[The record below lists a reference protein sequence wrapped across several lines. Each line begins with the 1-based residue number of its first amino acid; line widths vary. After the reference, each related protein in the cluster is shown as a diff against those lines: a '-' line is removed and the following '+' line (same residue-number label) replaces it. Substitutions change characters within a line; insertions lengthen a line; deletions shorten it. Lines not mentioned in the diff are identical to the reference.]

1 MSSHQSFWVS
11 VYLCGAFL
19 LIPPSVDRHPHGF
32 NLHRAP
38 AELAHL
44 QSPTSLT
51 ARLHDDISLQG
62 YMRFFPPHS
71 PQTETRIILQIRGDE
86 FIYSVSPNAFPSSN
100 PSLLIPLNATTISEG
115 FPFMV
120 PPPPHLLPSFMDE
133 IREGGEERQMKW
145 SVSSVFLHHQF
156 PMTTAWPSLFPS
168 LSCQICPQTLCP
180 SAVQHCAHGWTM
192 GAVFWSHKWWW
203 SQSGHVDNIQTQI
216 WSVIGPLSSVGST

>member
-62 YMRFFPPHS
+62 YMRFFRPVPLRQK
-71 PQTETRIILQIRGDE
+71 PETSCRFKDE
-86 FIYSVSPNAFPSSN
+86 FIYSVSPNGFPSSN
-100 PSLLIPLNATTISEG
+100 PFLLIPLNAVTISEG

-120 PPPPHLLPSFMDE
+120 PPTSPAAFLYGWDQGRRGRKTDEVICQQRLSAPPISNDDDHLTFTLP
-133 IREGGEERQMKW
+133 
-145 SVSSVFLHHQF
+145 
-156 PMTTAWPSLFPS
+156 LFVLPS
-168 LSCQICPQTLCP
+168 LSSYALSICCSALC
-180 SAVQHCAHGWTM
+180 
-192 GAVFWSHKWWW
+192 
-203 SQSGHVDNIQTQI
+203 TQMNNGC
-216 WSVIGPLSSVGST
+216 SLLKS

>member
-1 MSSHQSFWVS
+1 MSGHQSFWVS

-62 YMRFFPPHS
+62 YMRFFHPVPLRQK
-71 PQTETRIILQIRGDE
+71 PETSCRFKDE

-100 PSLLIPLNATTISEG
+100 PSLLIPLNAVTISEG

-120 PPPPHLLPSFMDE
+120 PPPHLTCCLLLWMRLGKEGKKDRWSDLSAASFCSTNFHWRPPDLHSFPLCPAKSVLIRSVHLLFSIVHTDEQWVQSFEVIND
-133 IREGGEERQMKW
+133 GGVSQDMWTISKLK
-145 SVSSVFLHHQF
+145 SVL
-156 PMTTAWPSLFPS
+156 
-168 LSCQICPQTLCP
+168 
-180 SAVQHCAHGWTM
+180 
-192 GAVFWSHKWWW
+192 
-203 SQSGHVDNIQTQI
+203 
-216 WSVIGPLSSVGST
+216 

>member
-71 PQTETRIILQIRGDE
+71 PETRIILQIRGDE

-120 PPPPHLLPSFMDE
+120 PPPPSPAAFLYGWDQGRRGRKTDE
-133 IREGGEERQMKW
+133 VICQQRLSAPPISNDDRLT
-145 SVSSVFLHHQF
+145 FTL
-156 PMTTAWPSLFPS
+156 SLFVLPS
-168 LSCQICPQTLCP
+168 LSSNALSICCSALCTRMNNGCGLLK
-180 SAVQHCAHGWTM
+180 S
-192 GAVFWSHKWWW
+192 
-203 SQSGHVDNIQTQI
+203 
-216 WSVIGPLSSVGST
+216 

>member
-120 PPPPHLLPSFMDE
+120 PPPLTCCLPLWMRSGKEGKKDRWSDLSAASFCTTNFQWRPPDLHSFPLCPAKSVLKRSVHLLFSTVHTDEQWVRSFEVIND
-133 IREGGEERQMKW
+133 GG
-145 SVSSVFLHHQF
+145 VSQD
-156 PMTTAWPSLFPS
+156 M
-168 LSCQICPQTLCP
+168 
-180 SAVQHCAHGWTM
+180 WTI
-192 GAVFWSHKWWW
+192 SKLK
-203 SQSGHVDNIQTQI
+203 SG
-216 WSVIGPLSSVGST
+216 L